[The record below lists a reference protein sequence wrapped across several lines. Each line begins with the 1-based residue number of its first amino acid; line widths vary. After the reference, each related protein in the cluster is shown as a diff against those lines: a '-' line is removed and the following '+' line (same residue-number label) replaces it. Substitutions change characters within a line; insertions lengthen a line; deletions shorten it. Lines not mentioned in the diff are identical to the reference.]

1 MRKFRQEIPTYDF
14 FERFPHSDFD
24 LEEILEDFVFSMET
38 NYFSLWEAVICQE
51 QNIEL
56 TEYQKKQ
63 LDRLINLREEDR
75 GEEILYINE
84 VARPNKKW
92 YEIAN
97 QIAEK
102 LIKGR
107 IVAYEIHSGLISE
120 GWEKLKKS
128 IVENGA
134 HLSKPKGVKS
144 AIEVIPE
151 EIRHQLEIQESIDWL
166 VGLGQD
172 EDLNLTNPDQLYRM
186 EELIRDLKTK
196 IESVEYLQLTTEK
209 IVLKFVKLRGE
220 DEIKFKEYM
229 VEKLGLESIEENLT
243 DKLKEHYA

>member
-14 FERFPHSDFD
+14 FEREPQSDFD
-24 LEEILEDFVFSMET
+24 LQEILEDFVFSMET
-38 NYFSLWEAVICQE
+38 NYFLLWEAVICQE

-56 TEYQKKQ
+56 TESQEKQ
-63 LDRLINLREEDR
+63 LDKLINFREDDD
-75 GEEILYINE
+75 EEILYINE

-92 YEIAN
+92 YAIAN
-97 QIAEK
+97 HIAEK

-107 IVAYEIHSGLISE
+107 IATYELHSVLISE
-120 GWEKLKKS
+120 GWGKLKKS
-128 IVENGA
+128 IVEHGA
-134 HLSKPKGVKS
+134 HLSKPKGVKN

-151 EIRHQLEIQESIDWL
+151 EIRHQLEIQESVDWL

-172 EDLNLTNPDQLYRM
+172 EELKLTNPDQIYRM

-196 IESVEYLQLTTEK
+196 IESIKYLQLSTEM
-209 IVLKFVKLRGE
+209 IVSKFIELREE

-229 VEKLGLESIEENLT
+229 VDKLGLKSTEENLT